1 MLPDL
6 ERLIQLQQLDN
17 TAADAQRVV
26 DAIPSRIEALDAK
39 LAACTAA
46 VDAASGRLDDKKSE
60 RAAVEKTLAAIQTRL
75 SRFREQLMAVKTNKE
90 YTAMQH
96 EIATAEAD
104 VQRHEDTILEH
115 MLELDDLAAA
125 VTVAKQALSTSRKEV
140 EKTTAALL
148 SERDDLQQTLDRT
161 ASEHDAL
168 LETIGPEAQTLFNR
182 ISKQRNGLAV
192 VEARDG
198 LCSLCNVRLRPQ
210 VFNHVLQNTDL
221 IQCDSCNRI
230 LYHNP
235 NSKPA
240 AATPADAPGDAQ

>member
-6 ERLIQLQQLDN
+6 KRLIQLQQLDN

-26 DAIPSRIEALDAK
+26 DAIPSRIEALDAE
-39 LAACTAA
+39 LTARTAA
-46 VDAASGRLDDKKSE
+46 VDEATGRLDDRKSA

-125 VTVAKQALSTSRKEV
+125 VTTAKQALSASRKEI
-140 EKTTAALL
+140 EKSTAALAA
-148 SERDDLQQTLDRT
+148 ERGDLEHTLGRT
-161 ASEHDAL
+161 AAEHDTL
-168 LETIGPEAQTLFNR
+168 LETIGAEAQALFNR
-182 ISKQRNGLAV
+182 IAKQRNGIAV

-210 VFNHVLQNTDL
+210 VFNHILQNTEL
-221 IQCDSCNRI
+221 VQCDSCNRI
-230 LYHNP
+230 LYHAP

-240 AATPADAPGDAQ
+240 ADAP

>member
-6 ERLIQLQQLDN
+6 KRLIQLQQLDN

-26 DAIPSRIEALDAK
+26 DAIPSRIEALDAE
-39 LAACTAA
+39 LTARTAA
-46 VDAASGRLDDKKSE
+46 VDEATGRLDDRKSA

-125 VTVAKQALSTSRKEV
+125 VTTAKQALSASRKEI
-140 EKTTAALL
+140 EKSTAVLMA
-148 SERDDLQQTLDRT
+148 ERDDLEHTLGRT
-161 ASEHDAL
+161 ATEHDTL
-168 LETIGPEAQTLFNR
+168 LETIGAEAQALFNR
-182 ISKQRNGLAV
+182 IAKQRNGIAV

-210 VFNHVLQNTDL
+210 VFNHILQNTEL
-221 IQCDSCNRI
+221 VQCDSCNRI
-230 LYHNP
+230 LYHAP

-240 AATPADAPGDAQ
+240 ADAP

>member
-17 TAADAQRVV
+17 TAADAQRVI
-26 DAIPSRIEALDAK
+26 DTIPSRIEALDAE
-39 LAACTAA
+39 LTTRTAA
-46 VDAASGRLDDKKSE
+46 VDEATGLLDERKNE

-125 VTVAKQALSTSRKEV
+125 VKTTKQALSASRKEI
-140 EKTTAALL
+140 EKSTATLMAERGDLEHTLGRTAA
-148 SERDDLQQTLDRT
+148 
-161 ASEHDAL
+161 EHDTL
-168 LETIGPEAQTLFNR
+168 LETIGAEAQALFNR
-182 ISKQRNGLAV
+182 IAKQRNGIAV

-210 VFNHVLQNTDL
+210 VFNNILQNTEL
-221 IQCDSCNRI
+221 VQCDSCNRI
-230 LYHNP
+230 LYHAP

-240 AATPADAPGDAQ
+240 ADAP

>member
-6 ERLIQLQQLDN
+6 KRLIQLQQLDN

-26 DAIPSRIEALDAK
+26 DAIPSRIEALDAE
-39 LAACTAA
+39 LTARTAA
-46 VDAASGRLDDKKSE
+46 VDEATGRLDDRKSA

-125 VTVAKQALSTSRKEV
+125 VTTAKQALSASRKEI
-140 EKTTAALL
+140 EKSTAALAA
-148 SERDDLQQTLDRT
+148 ERGDLEHTLGRT
-161 ASEHDAL
+161 AAEHDTL
-168 LETIGPEAQTLFNR
+168 LETIGAEAQALFNR
-182 ISKQRNGLAV
+182 IAKQRNGIAV

-210 VFNHVLQNTDL
+210 VFNNILQNTEL
-221 IQCDSCNRI
+221 VQCDSCNRI
-230 LYHNP
+230 LYHAP

-240 AATPADAPGDAQ
+240 ADAP

>member
-6 ERLIQLQQLDN
+6 KRLIQLQQLDN

-26 DAIPSRIEALDAK
+26 DAIPSRIEALDAE
-39 LAACTAA
+39 LTARTAA
-46 VDAASGRLDDKKSE
+46 VDEATGRLDDRKSA

-125 VTVAKQALSTSRKEV
+125 LTTAQQALSASRKEI
-140 EKTTAALL
+140 EKSTAALAA
-148 SERDDLQQTLDRT
+148 ERGDLEHTLGRT
-161 ASEHDAL
+161 AAEHDTL
-168 LETIGPEAQTLFNR
+168 LATIGAEAQALFNR
-182 ISKQRNGLAV
+182 ISKQRNGIAV

-198 LCSLCNVRLRPQ
+198 LCLLCNVRLRPQ
-210 VFNHVLQNTDL
+210 VFNHILQNTEL
-221 IQCDSCNRI
+221 VQCDSCNRI
-230 LYHNP
+230 LYHDP

-240 AATPADAPGDAQ
+240 AAPAVDAP

>member
-6 ERLIQLQQLDN
+6 KRLIQLQQLDN
-17 TAADAQRVV
+17 TAADAQRVI
-26 DAIPSRIEALDAK
+26 DTIPSRIEALDAE
-39 LAACTAA
+39 LTTRTAA
-46 VDAASGRLDDKKSE
+46 VDEATGRLDERKNE

-125 VTVAKQALSTSRKEV
+125 VKTTKQALSASRKEI
-140 EKTTAALL
+140 EKSTATLMAERGDLEHTLGRTAA
-148 SERDDLQQTLDRT
+148 
-161 ASEHDAL
+161 EHDTL
-168 LETIGPEAQTLFNR
+168 LETIGAEAQALFNR
-182 ISKQRNGLAV
+182 IAKQRNGIAV

-210 VFNHVLQNTDL
+210 VFNNILQNTEL
-221 IQCDSCNRI
+221 VQCDSCNRI
-230 LYHNP
+230 LYHAP

-240 AATPADAPGDAQ
+240 ADAP

>member
-6 ERLIQLQQLDN
+6 KRLIQLQQLDN
-17 TAADAQRVV
+17 TAADAQRIV
-26 DAIPSRIEALDAK
+26 DAIPSRIEALDAE
-39 LAACTAA
+39 LTARTAA
-46 VDAASGRLDDKKSE
+46 VDEATGRLDARKSE

-125 VTVAKQALSTSRKEV
+125 VTTAKQALSASRKEI
-140 EKTTAALL
+140 EKSTAALMA
-148 SERDDLQQTLDRT
+148 ERGDLEQTLGRT
-161 ASEHDAL
+161 AAEHDTL
-168 LETIGPEAQTLFNR
+168 LETIGAEAQVLFNR
-182 ISKQRNGLAV
+182 IAKQRNGVAV

-210 VFNHVLQNTDL
+210 VFNHILQNTAL
-221 IQCDSCNRI
+221 VQCDSCNRI
-230 LYHNP
+230 LYHDP

-240 AATPADAPGDAQ
+240 AVPAVDAP

>member
-6 ERLIQLQQLDN
+6 ERLIQLQQLDS

-26 DAIPSRIEALDAK
+26 DAIPSRIEALDAE
-39 LAACTAA
+39 LTARTAA
-46 VDAASGRLDDKKSE
+46 VDEATGRLDDRKSA

-75 SRFREQLMAVKTNKE
+75 SRFGEQLMAVKTNKE

-125 VTVAKQALSTSRKEV
+125 VTTAKQALSASRKEI
-140 EKTTAALL
+140 EKSTAALAA
-148 SERDDLQQTLDRT
+148 ERGDLEHTLGRT
-161 ASEHDAL
+161 AAEHDTL
-168 LETIGPEAQTLFNR
+168 LETIGAEAQALFNR
-182 ISKQRNGLAV
+182 ISKQRNGIAV

-210 VFNHVLQNTDL
+210 VFNHILQNTEL
-221 IQCDSCNRI
+221 VQCDSCNRI
-230 LYHNP
+230 LYHDP
-235 NSKPA
+235 NLKPA
-240 AATPADAPGDAQ
+240 AVPAVDAP

>member
-17 TAADAQRVV
+17 TAADAQRIV
-26 DAIPSRIEALDAK
+26 DAIPSRIEALDAE
-39 LAACTAA
+39 LTARTA
-46 VDAASGRLDDKKSE
+46 VVDEANGRFDDKKSE
-60 RAAVEKTLAAIQTRL
+60 RAAVEKTLAAVQTRL

-115 MLELDDLAAA
+115 MLELDDLAGA
-125 VTVAKQALSTSRKEV
+125 VTTAKQALSTSRKEI
-140 EKTTAALL
+140 EKSTAALL
-148 SERDDLQQTLDRT
+148 VERGDLEQTLGRT
-161 ASEHDAL
+161 EAEHDAL
-168 LETIGPEAQTLFNR
+168 LETIGAEAQSLFNR
-182 ISKQRNGLAV
+182 ISKQRNGVAV

-210 VFNHVLQNTDL
+210 VFNHILQNTEL

-230 LYHNP
+230 LYHDP
-235 NSKPA
+235 NAKPA
-240 AATPADAPGDAQ
+240 AGAVADAVDAQ

>member
-6 ERLIQLQQLDN
+6 KRLIQLQQLDS

-26 DAIPSRIEALDAK
+26 DAIPSRIEALDAE
-39 LAACTAA
+39 LTARTAA
-46 VDAASGRLDDKKSE
+46 VDEATSRLDNKRSE

-104 VQRHEDTILEH
+104 VQCHEDTILEH

-125 VTVAKQALSTSRKEV
+125 VTTAQQALAVSRKEI
-140 EKTTAALL
+140 EKSTAALMA
-148 SERDDLQQTLDRT
+148 ERGDLEQTLGRT
-161 ASEHDAL
+161 AVEHDTL
-168 LETIGPEAQTLFNR
+168 LATIGAEAQALFNR
-182 ISKQRNGLAV
+182 ISKQRNGIAV

-198 LCSLCNVRLRPQ
+198 LCLLCNVRLRPQ
-210 VFNHVLQNTDL
+210 VFNHILQNTEL
-221 IQCDSCNRI
+221 VQCDSCNRI
-230 LYHNP
+230 LYHDP
-235 NSKPA
+235 NLKPA
-240 AATPADAPGDAQ
+240 AVPAVDAP

>member
-6 ERLIQLQQLDN
+6 KRLIQLQQLDN

-26 DAIPSRIEALDAK
+26 DAIPSRIEALDAE
-39 LAACTAA
+39 LTARTAA
-46 VDAASGRLDDKKSE
+46 VDEATGRLDDRKSE

-125 VTVAKQALSTSRKEV
+125 VTTAKQALSASRKEI
-140 EKTTAALL
+140 EKSTAVLMA
-148 SERDDLQQTLDRT
+148 ERDDLEHTLGRT
-161 ASEHDAL
+161 ATEHDTL
-168 LETIGPEAQTLFNR
+168 LETIGAEAQALFNR
-182 ISKQRNGLAV
+182 IAKQRNGIAV

-210 VFNHVLQNTDL
+210 VFNHILQNTEL
-221 IQCDSCNRI
+221 VQCDSCNRI
-230 LYHNP
+230 LYHDP

-240 AATPADAPGDAQ
+240 AAPAVDAP

>member
-6 ERLIQLQQLDN
+6 KRLIQLQQLDN

-26 DAIPSRIEALDAK
+26 DAIPSRIEALDAE
-39 LAACTAA
+39 LTARTAA
-46 VDAASGRLDDKKSE
+46 VDEATGRLDDRKSE

-125 VTVAKQALSTSRKEV
+125 VTTAKQALSASRKEI
-140 EKTTAALL
+140 EKSTAVLMA
-148 SERDDLQQTLDRT
+148 ERDDLEHTLGRT
-161 ASEHDAL
+161 ATEHDTL
-168 LETIGPEAQTLFNR
+168 LETIGAEAQALFNR
-182 ISKQRNGLAV
+182 IAKQRNGIAV

-210 VFNHVLQNTDL
+210 VFNHILQNTEL
-221 IQCDSCNRI
+221 VQCDSCNRI
-230 LYHNP
+230 LYHDP
-235 NSKPA
+235 NSKP
-240 AATPADAPGDAQ
+240 PAVPPVDAP